1 MYRQAVMMNGFSID
15 KCWFNLLP
23 NGVNKPRHG
32 LWTSTFKDNPS
43 DIGWIEWCYYN
54 MPEWIQDELYM
65 IIPKS
70 SANVY
75 EINDIDDYLSDELIK
90 LPEDENV
97 FLKSQINYQAMA
109 NKGYDGIHFSERAAA
124 LGHSFG
130 FDDKLTWDVSLSLN
144 SVDCESTVWFNT
156 DWISSVGRITN
167 TLKKDLE
174 LFMEGK
180 CDY

>member
-1 MYRQAVMMNGFSID
+1 MNRQVVMMDGFSID
-15 KCWFNLLP
+15 KCWFNLET

-32 LWTSTFKDNPS
+32 LWTSTLKDNPA
-43 DIGWIEWCYYN
+43 DIGWIEWAYYN
-54 MPEWIQDELYM
+54 MPKKIQNELYM
-65 IIPKS
+65 LIPKP

-75 EINDIDDYLSDELIK
+75 EIDSIDDYLSDELVK
-90 LPEDENV
+90 LPGDM
-97 FLKSQINYQAMA
+97 FIKYYIDYLGMRK
-109 NKGYDGIHFSERAAA
+109 KGYDGIHFTERAAA

-130 FDDKLTWDVSLSLN
+130 FDDVLTWNVSLALN
-144 SVDCESTVWFNT
+144 SIDCESTVWFNT

-180 CDY
+180 YDY

>member
-1 MYRQAVMMNGFSID
+1 
-15 KCWFNLLP
+15 
-23 NGVNKPRHG
+23 
-32 LWTSTFKDNPS
+32 
-43 DIGWIEWCYYN
+43 
-54 MPEWIQDELYM
+54 MPDWIQDELYM
-65 IIPKS
+65 IIPKPS
-70 SANVY
+70 TNVY

-97 FLKSQINYQAMA
+97 FLKPLINYQAMA
-109 NKGYDGIHFSERAAA
+109 NKGYDGIHFSRHAAA

-130 FDDKLTWDVSLSLN
+130 FNEKLTWDVSLSLN
-144 SVDCESTVWFNT
+144 SIDCESTVWFNT

-180 CDY
+180 YDY